1 MTVAQATGTGEGL
14 GLPAWPS
21 WTALVIAAIW
31 PIAITLGLDV
41 WPILFPATMVIALI
55 LIGANAGHLD
65 KLRPRLAELRATAAR
80 RADREELLETAMAAF
95 EIGLQVQSL
104 LVRVVVMAGFV
115 ASLSGLQ
122 LLSGVNPV
130 TVGLSGGLVIAT
142 VVVVKRMRDVAP
154 AADAAYFEIIARTCD
169 DPPPPMRLFTPIML
183 GAVGLLALSI
193 VLIVTMVP

>member
-14 GLPAWPS
+14 SLPAWPS
-21 WTALVIAAIW
+21 WTALAVAAVW

-41 WPILFPATMVIALI
+41 WSILFPATMVIALI
-55 LIGANAGHLD
+55 LVGANAGHLN
-65 KLRPRLAELRATAAR
+65 KLRSRLAQLRATAAR
-80 RADREELLETAMAAF
+80 QADREELLDSAMATF

-122 LLSGVNPV
+122 LLSGVSPV

-142 VVVVKRMRDVAP
+142 VVVVKRMRDVAL
-154 AADAAYFEIIARTCD
+154 AADAAYFEIIGRTCD

-183 GAVGLLALSI
+183 GAGAFVALSI
-193 VLIVTMVP
+193 VLIVTMAP